1 MAAFPYI
8 NIPSDAARPL
18 TGSEN
23 VLLAQDGVLRKTS
36 VQSIADLVV
45 DPPVV
50 IAGELF
56 VSTNGS
62 DATGTGTLSAPF
74 ASISAALAAA
84 SASYS
89 AASYVRINVA
99 PGDFTTPLSITR
111 ARTSIVGANASADD
125 KTTKLGPV
133 TVDCSSAVE
142 KFQDTVALSGL
153 FIQSTTAQPALKIT
167 GTGLFTVDVSGCY
180 VTTTVA
186 DQNAILCD
194 ATNASKP
201 GVYLKN
207 CVVTKQI
214 FSSADVIRFSR
225 GDVQIDTTRVYAS
238 VSGTGHGIVFENNA
252 EGFMDRAL
260 VDVSTTGTALR
271 VNLALAIATPPV
283 IVTNSSLK
291 AGGVNAPCL
300 YLANTLGPAALV
312 WQTLFTKTQTG
323 GTEYAITG
331 VANGVPSYTL
341 LSGLL
346 TFVSNSVINTVVR
359 VDMSIV

>member
-8 NIPSDAARPL
+8 NIPADAALPL

-62 DATGTGTLSAPF
+62 DATGTGSLSAPF
-74 ASISAALAAA
+74 ASIGAALTAA

-133 TVDCSSAVE
+133 TVDCASATQ

-180 VTTTVA
+180 VTTIIA
-186 DQNAILCD
+186 NQNAILCD

-214 FSSADVIRFSR
+214 SSSADVIRFSR

-260 VDVSTTGTALR
+260 VDISTTGTALR
-271 VNLALAIATPPV
+271 VNLVLATVSPPV
-283 IVTNSSLK
+283 IVTNSSLR

-300 YLANTLGPAALV
+300 YLSNTLGPAALV
-312 WQTLFTKTQTG
+312 WQTLFTKTQTV

-331 VANGVPSYTL
+331 VANGASYTL

-359 VDMSIV
+359 VPMTIV

>member
-1 MAAFPYI
+1 MAFPRIEIY
-8 NIPSDAARPL
+8 SRAHQPL
-18 TGSEN
+18 SGDEDMVVS
-23 VLLAQDGVLRKTS
+23 QGGVLRKTDA
-36 VQSIADLVV
+36 QSIADLAVSDDV
-45 DPPVV
+45 TL
-50 IAGELF
+50 AGELF

-62 DATGTGTLSAPF
+62 DVTGTGSLSTPF
-74 ASISAALAAA
+74 ATIGAALTAA

-99 PGDFTTPLSITR
+99 PGNFTTPLSITR

-133 TVDCSSAVE
+133 TVDCVSAVE
-142 KFQDTVALSGL
+142 KFQDTVALSNL

-167 GTGLFTVDVSGCY
+167 GTGLFTVDVSSCY
-180 VTTTVA
+180 ITTTVA

-194 ATNASKP
+194 ASNASKP

-214 FSSADVIRFSR
+214 SSSANVIYFRR

-238 VSGTGHGIVFENNA
+238 ISGTGHGIVFENNA
-252 EGFMDRAL
+252 EGFMDRVL

-271 VNLALAIATPPV
+271 VNLAFATASPPV
-283 IVTNSSLK
+283 IVTNSSLR

-300 YLANTLGPAALV
+300 FLANNQGPAALV

-331 VANGVPSYTL
+331 VFNGASYTL

-346 TFVSNSVINTVVR
+346 TFASNSVINTVVR
-359 VDMSIV
+359 VGMTIV

>member
-8 NIPSDAARPL
+8 NIPSDAALPL

-56 VSTNGS
+56 VSTNGL
-62 DATGTGTLSAPF
+62 DTTGTGSLSAPF

-89 AASYVRINVA
+89 AASYVRINVG

-111 ARTSIVGANASADD
+111 ARTSIMGANASADD

-133 TVDCSSAVE
+133 TVDCASATQ

-180 VTTTVA
+180 VTTTIA
-186 DQNAILCD
+186 NQNAILCD

-214 FSSADVIRFSR
+214 SSSADVIRFSR

-260 VDVSTTGTALR
+260 VDISTTGTALR
-271 VNLALAIATPPV
+271 VNLVLAAASPPV
-283 IVTNSSLK
+283 IVTNSSLR
-291 AGGVNAPCL
+291 AGGVNAPCA

-331 VANGVPSYTL
+331 VANGTSYTL
-341 LSGLL
+341 LSGPL
-346 TFVSNSVINTVVR
+346 TFASNCVIKTVTRVGMTVV
-359 VDMSIV
+359 

>member
-1 MAAFPYI
+1 MAFPRIEIY
-8 NIPSDAARPL
+8 PRAHQPL
-18 TGSEN
+18 VGDEDMVVS
-23 VLLAQDGVLRKTS
+23 QGGVLRKTDA
-36 VQSIADLVV
+36 QSIADLAVSDDV
-45 DPPVV
+45 TL
-50 IAGELF
+50 AGELF

-62 DATGTGTLSAPF
+62 DVTGTGSLSTPF
-74 ASISAALAAA
+74 ATIGAALTAA

-99 PGDFTTPLSITR
+99 PGNFTTPLSITR

-133 TVDCSSAVE
+133 TVDCVSAVE
-142 KFQDTVALSGL
+142 KFQDTVALSNL

-167 GTGLFTVDVSGCY
+167 GTGLFTVDVSSCY
-180 VTTTVA
+180 ITTTVA

-194 ATNASKP
+194 ASNASKP

-214 FSSADVIRFSR
+214 SSSADVIRFRS

-238 VSGTGHGIVFENNA
+238 ISGTGHGIVFENDA

-271 VNLALAIATPPV
+271 VNLALVTTSPLV
-283 IVTNSSLK
+283 IVTNSSLR
-291 AGGVNAPCL
+291 ARGANAPCL
-300 YLANTLGPAALV
+300 YLSNTLGPAALV

-323 GTEYAITG
+323 AGEYAITG
-331 VANGVPSYTL
+331 LSNGASYTL

-346 TFVSNSVINTVVR
+346 TFASNSVINTVVR
-359 VDMSIV
+359 VGMTIV

>member
-1 MAAFPYI
+1 MAFPRIEIY
-8 NIPSDAARPL
+8 SRAHQPL
-18 TGSEN
+18 SGDEDMVVS
-23 VLLAQDGVLRKTS
+23 QGGVLRKTNA
-36 VQSIADLVV
+36 QSIAALAVSDDVTL
-45 DPPVV
+45 
-50 IAGELF
+50 AGELF

-62 DATGTGTLSAPF
+62 DVTGTGSLSTPF
-74 ASISAALAAA
+74 ATIGAALTAA

-99 PGDFTTPLSITR
+99 PGNFTTPLSITR

-133 TVDCSSAVE
+133 TVDCVSAVE
-142 KFQDTVALSGL
+142 KFQDTVALSNL

-167 GTGLFTVDVSGCY
+167 GTGLFTVDVSSCY
-180 VTTTVA
+180 ITTTVA
-186 DQNAILCD
+186 NQNAILCD

-214 FSSADVIRFSR
+214 SSSADVIRFSR

-271 VNLALAIATPPV
+271 VNLAFATLSPPI
-283 IVTNSSLK
+283 IVTNSSLR

-300 YLANTLGPAALV
+300 YLSNTLGPAALV

-331 VANGVPSYTL
+331 LSNGGSYTL

-346 TFVSNSVINTVVR
+346 TFASNSVINTVVR
-359 VDMSIV
+359 VSMTIV

>member
-8 NIPSDAARPL
+8 NIPADAALPL

-62 DATGTGTLSAPF
+62 DATGTGSLSAPF
-74 ASISAALAAA
+74 ASIGAALTAA

-133 TVDCSSAVE
+133 TVDCASATQ

-180 VTTTVA
+180 VTTIIA
-186 DQNAILCD
+186 NQNAILCD

-214 FSSADVIRFSR
+214 SSSADVIRFSR

-260 VDVSTTGTALR
+260 VDISTTGTALR
-271 VNLALAIATPPV
+271 VNLVLAAASPPV
-283 IVTNSSLK
+283 IVTNSSLR

-331 VANGVPSYTL
+331 VFNGTGYTL

-346 TFVSNSVINTVVR
+346 TFASNSVINTVVR
-359 VDMSIV
+359 VPMTIV

>member
-8 NIPSDAARPL
+8 NIPSDAALPL

-45 DPPVV
+45 DTPVV

-62 DATGTGTLSAPF
+62 DATGTGSLSAPF
-74 ASISAALAAA
+74 ASIGAALVAA
-84 SASYS
+84 SSSYS
-89 AASYVRINVA
+89 ATSYVRINVG

-133 TVDCSSAVE
+133 TVDCASAVE

-186 DQNAILCD
+186 NQNAILCD

-214 FSSADVIRFSR
+214 SSSADVILFSR

-260 VDVSTTGTALR
+260 VDISTTGTALR
-271 VNLALAIATPPV
+271 VNLVLATVSPPV
-283 IVTNSSLK
+283 IVTNSSLR

-331 VANGVPSYTL
+331 VANGASYTL

-346 TFVSNSVINTVVR
+346 TFVSNSTINTVTR
-359 VDMSIV
+359 VGMTIV